1 MFDPVLVHKF
11 LEVILIDIVMSGDNA
26 IIIGLAVAGLAA
38 ASRKKIIFWGIVLA
52 TILRVVLA
60 SIAVP
65 LLKVIGLT
73 LAGGILLAWVAWKF
87 FREMHRGENVER
99 EAMEHPKT
107 EKQAVLQIVLADLSM
122 SLDNVLAVAGA
133 GREHPTVLIFG
144 LLFSVVLMATAS
156 TFIAN
161 LISRFRVIAYIGL
174 LVIVYVALEMIY
186 SGWGEVAHAL
196 AL

>member
-11 LEVILIDIVMSGDNA
+11 LEVIFIDIVMSGDNA

-52 TILRVVLA
+52 TVLRVVLA

-65 LLKVIGLT
+65 LLKIIGLT

-87 FREMHRGENVER
+87 FREMHKEESAQ
-99 EAMEHPKT
+99 EALEHPKT
-107 EKQAVLQIVLADLSM
+107 EKQAIMQIVLADLSM

-133 GREHPTVLIFG
+133 GREHPGVLIFG
-144 LLFSVVLMATAS
+144 LLFSVVLMGTAS
-156 TFIAN
+156 TYIAN

-174 LVIVYVALEMIY
+174 LVIVYVALEMIW

-196 AL
+196 SV

>member
-26 IIIGLAVAGLAA
+26 IIIGLAVAGLAV

-52 TILRVVLA
+52 TVLRVVLA

-65 LLKVIGLT
+65 LLNVIGLT

-87 FREMHRGENVER
+87 FREMHRGEGVEH
-99 EAMEHPKT
+99 EALEHPKT
-107 EKQAVLQIVLADLSM
+107 EKQAVMQIVLADLSM

-133 GREHPTVLIFG
+133 GREHPAVLVFG
-144 LLFSVVLMATAS
+144 LLFSVVLMGTAS
-156 TFIAN
+156 TYIAN

-174 LVIVYVALEMIY
+174 LVIVYVALEMIH
-186 SGWGEVAHAL
+186 SGWAEVAHAL
-196 AL
+196 SA